1 MHGYRHERGP
11 CGAGEP
17 WWRRWSAATSLR
29 TLQQRT
35 AGVGITTRNAALAGV
50 PHASH
55 AQAVAHRRPGSLES
69 NRVAPPTKPIEAKRR
84 AGTLRKDRM
93 PRGALTI
100 IAPASP
106 SLEPPA
112 MLGDVGAAEWR
123 HILRTCVW
131 IAPSDLTHLR
141 LYCLALDRHSALLAL
156 LAEQGTVLYTDKGYA
171 YLNPAQGALAT
182 TEAQITKWQS
192 LLGVTPSDRSRLGVA
207 EVKAHTKLEELE
219 YRRAA
224 RDGRPAS

>member
-1 MHGYRHERGP
+1 M
-11 CGAGEP
+11 
-17 WWRRWSAATSLR
+17 
-29 TLQQRT
+29 
-35 AGVGITTRNAALAGV
+35 
-50 PHASH
+50 
-55 AQAVAHRRPGSLES
+55 
-69 NRVAPPTKPIEAKRR
+69 APPTKPIEAKRR

-123 HILRTCVW
+123 HILRTCAW

-156 LAEQGTVLYTDKGYA
+156 LSEQGTVLYTDKGYA

>member
-1 MHGYRHERGP
+1 MVAIPTSRSCRCVGDTTAVGGR
-11 CGAGEP
+11 GAGV
-17 WWRRWSAATSLR
+17 
-29 TLQQRT
+29 T
-35 AGVGITTRNAALAGV
+35 ARKFALAGV

-106 SLEPPA
+106 SLEPPV
-112 MLGDVGAAEWR
+112 MLGDVGATEWR

-156 LAEQGTVLYTDKGYA
+156 LAEQGTVLYTDNRYP
-171 YLNPAQGALAT
+171 YLNPAQGALV
-182 TEAQITKWQS
+182 
-192 LLGVTPSDRSRLGVA
+192 GV
-207 EVKAHTKLEELE
+207 EH
-219 YRRAA
+219 
-224 RDGRPAS
+224 